1 MANSERLPISHQPS
15 AISPLPSALCHQ
27 TSAISHLPSVG
38 GTYALVLH
46 LARAKNLRI
55 GKLGTFHFPRGD
67 YVYVGSAFGAGG
79 LRARIA
85 RHARKNKCAHWHI
98 DYLREHARLCRI
110 VFTTASRA
118 MECEW
123 SRALSEQTD
132 AVIPVAKFGAMD
144 CQHKCAA
151 HLIAFPR
158 GITSNQL
165 CEILDD
171 GVGQIANSG

>member
-1 MANSERLPISHQPS
+1 MVNHESQTIGYQP
-15 AISPLPSALCHQ
+15 
-27 TSAISHLPSVG
+27 SAISHLPSAC
-38 GTYALVLH
+38 GTYALALH
-46 LARAKNLRI
+46 LAHAKNLRI

-67 YVYVGSAFGAGG
+67 YVYVGSAFGPGG

-98 DYLREHARLCRI
+98 DYLREHAALRGI
-110 VFTTASRA
+110 VFTDASRA

-123 SRALSEQTD
+123 SHRLGERPD
-132 AVIPVAKFGAMD
+132 ANIPAAKFGAMD
-144 CQHKCAA
+144 CRNKCAA

-165 CEILDD
+165 CEILDE
-171 GVGQIANSG
+171 GVRQF

>member
-1 MANSERLPISHQPS
+1 MNSESSASSHLRSAICDPPS
-15 AISPLPSALCHQ
+15 AC
-27 TSAISHLPSVG
+27 
-38 GTYALVLH
+38 GTYALALH
-46 LARAKNLRI
+46 LAHAKNLRI

-85 RHARKNKCAHWHI
+85 RHARKNKRAHWHI
-98 DYLREHARLCRI
+98 DYLREHAALRGI
-110 VFTTASRA
+110 IFTDASRA

-123 SRALSEQTD
+123 SHRLS
-132 AVIPVAKFGAMD
+132 AHAGANIPVAKFGAMD
-144 CQHKCAA
+144 CRNKCAA

-165 CEILDD
+165 CEILDE
-171 GVGQIANSG
+171 GVAQIANSG